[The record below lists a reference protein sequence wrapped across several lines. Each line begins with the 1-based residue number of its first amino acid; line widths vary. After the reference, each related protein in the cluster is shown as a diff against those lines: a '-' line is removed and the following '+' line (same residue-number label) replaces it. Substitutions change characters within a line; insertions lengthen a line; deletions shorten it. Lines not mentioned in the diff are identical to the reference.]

1 MDGTLLE
8 RTRALLE
15 LRNGTT
21 LEDISEASGVGIHW
35 LRKFA
40 CGQITNPTVNN
51 LQQLHDYLAKHIGR
65 AA

>member
-1 MDGTLLE
+1 MDRTLLE

-15 LRNGTT
+15 LRNTT

-40 CGQITNPTVNN
+40 CGRITNPTVNN